1 MWLLKC
7 VVMND
12 IYASRD
18 RNIVHLHIR
27 VARSWRTGTTVIQQ
41 TMNRLRLQFRGC
53 HVINMHGHTI
63 AQAQSRHHASGQGH
77 VPSRVREVEVTIEV
91 VRTFVFAFHCFK
103 NDFWLI
109 VFFSSNSY

>member
-1 MWLLKC
+1 
-7 VVMND
+7 MND

-27 VARSWRTGTTVIQQ
+27 VARSWRTGTTVIPQ

-53 HVINMHGHTI
+53 RVINMHGHTI
-63 AQAQSRHHASGQGH
+63 AQAQSHHHVSGQGH

-91 VRTFVFAFHCFK
+91 VRTFVFAFIALRMSFGY
-103 NDFWLI
+103 L
-109 VFFSSNSY
+109 